1 MNTLTTPT
9 STPIPSLKAVI
20 FDWAGTIVDF
30 GCHAPMAAFVKLFLN
45 SDITISISD
54 ARGPMGLPKWDHI
67 EAICRLPHVDAQWH
81 EKFGRSANQSD
92 IDRLYQEFIPINAE
106 SILHHSQL
114 IPGFVDLQQSLREQ
128 GYKLGTTTGYNREL
142 MKILLA
148 EAQQQGFVPDSLTC
162 SDDLKQTRPGPL
174 GMYKSLIELDTWPA
188 HHVVKVDDT
197 VPGLLE
203 GYHAGCWTVGVV
215 ASGNEVG
222 LTREEWE
229 RLSAKEQV
237 TVRTRVKAKL
247 EAGYPDYFIDT
258 IAELP
263 QVLQEIN
270 LRLMSSDPEV
280 NQNRS
285 QRHV

>member
-1 MNTLTTPT
+1 MNTDTTQISANT
-9 STPIPSLKAVI
+9 QNLKAII

-30 GCHAPMAAFVKLFLN
+30 GCHAPMAAFVKLFLL

-54 ARGPMGLPKWDHI
+54 AREPMGLPKWDHI
-67 EAICRLPHVDAQWH
+67 EAICRLSHVDSQWQ
-81 EKFGRSANQSD
+81 EKFGRSADQSD

-114 IPGFVDLQQSLREQ
+114 IPGFVELQQSLRNQ

-142 MKILLA
+142 MKVLLA
-148 EAQQQGFVPDSLTC
+148 EVKRQGFVPDSLTC
-162 SDDLKQTRPGPL
+162 SDDLKLTRPGPF
-174 GMYKSLIELDTWPA
+174 GIYKSLIDLDTWPA

-203 GYHAGCWTVGVV
+203 GHHAGCWTIGVV

-222 LTREEWE
+222 LTLQEWE
-229 RLSAKEQV
+229 SLSAKDKDA
-237 TVRTRVKAKL
+237 VRARVKAKL
-247 EAGYPDYFIDT
+247 ESAAPDYFIDT

-263 QVLQEIN
+263 DVLQEIN
-270 LRLMSSDPEV
+270 HRLMSSDPV
-280 NQNRS
+280 VSMNRS

>member
-1 MNTLTTPT
+1 MKTDSRL
-9 STPIPSLKAVI
+9 SSADMPSLKAVI
-20 FDWAGTIVDF
+20 FDWAGTVVDF
-30 GCHAPMAAFVKLFLN
+30 GCHAPMAAFVKLFLL
-45 SDITISISD
+45 SDITISILD
-54 ARGPMGLPKWDHI
+54 AREPMGLPKWDHI
-67 EAICRLPHVDAQWH
+67 EAICRLPHVDAQWQ

-92 IDRLYQEFIPINAE
+92 IDRLYQDFIPINAE
-106 SILHHSQL
+106 SILHHSLL
-114 IPGFVDLQQSLREQ
+114 IPGFVEIQQSLRNQ

-142 MKILLA
+142 MKVLLA
-148 EAQQQGFVPDSLTC
+148 EAQRQGFVPDSLTC

-174 GMYKSLIELDTWPA
+174 GIYKSLIDLDIWPA
-188 HHVVKVDDT
+188 HQVVKVDDT

-203 GYHAGCWTVGVV
+203 GHHAGCWTVGVV

-222 LTREEWE
+222 LTLQDWE
-229 RLSAKEQV
+229 SLSAKDKDA
-237 TVRTRVKAKL
+237 VRVRVKAKL
-247 EAGYPDYFIDT
+247 ESGVPDYFIDT

-270 LRLMSSDPEV
+270 LRLMSSDPAV